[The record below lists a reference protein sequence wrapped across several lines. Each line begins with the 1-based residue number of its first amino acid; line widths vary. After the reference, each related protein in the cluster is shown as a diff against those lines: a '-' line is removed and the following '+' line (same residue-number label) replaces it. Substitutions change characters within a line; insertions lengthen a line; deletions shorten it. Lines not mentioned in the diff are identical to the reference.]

1 MCGEPNHHLL
11 RYALANVLR
20 ACDLRGALTHIRPFP
35 GIHAAKPHMI
45 FRKNPDR
52 ILRKYHRC
60 LRSENEFFMSRS
72 MVPALRRSE
81 IPGEQIARFVR
92 WVYFALKRRGLRENT
107 SCSMF
112 VSRALLSKYLFPDC
126 FLQGCATSLFLSSR
140 KRGNHQRKFSGTPF
154 RSRYSFLAASRS
166 SSVGAVLYFL

>member
-1 MCGEPNHHLL
+1 MCGEPKDHLL

-35 GIHAAKPHMI
+35 GIHAEKPHMI
-45 FRKNPDR
+45 FRKNPGR

-72 MVPALRRSE
+72 MAPALRRSE

-92 WVYFALKRRGLRENT
+92 WVYFALKRRGLRKNT
-107 SCSMF
+107 SCSMLSPGRCSPNTSSLTAF
-112 VSRALLSKYLFPDC
+112 YRDVPHPCSCHQGKEGITSGSSPAHLFDPDTLFWLLRVPL
-126 FLQGCATSLFLSSR
+126 R
-140 KRGNHQRKFSGTPF
+140 
-154 RSRYSFLAASRS
+154 
-166 SSVGAVLYFL
+166 